1 MDWKFTIE
9 LVVVLGVIALGARK
23 GGIAL
28 GLWGGVGVLIL
39 TVIFREKP
47 SAPPIDVMLIILA
60 VISAAAAM
68 EAAGG
73 IAWLVSVAE
82 RVIRRFPQH
91 ITIVAPLV
99 AYLFTF
105 GAGTGHIFY
114 PLLPVIHDVAHD
126 NGIRPERP
134 IAVSTIASQQ
144 AITASPVS
152 AAMAAIIVI
161 LEPEGMT
168 LLKIMAIAVPAT
180 LTGVVIAALLSYRR
194 GAELADDP
202 VFQQRV
208 RDGLVPPI
216 PVRGE
221 VEADRAGELA
231 TTAVDA
237 VEVKVGSAST
247 AATKSGSAGS
257 TTSTP
262 STTGAGTPATT
273 TATAMRPAK
282 GTTEAGSKENER
294 PGTGR
299 LSALIFL
306 VGVGSIVV
314 LGAFESLRPAF
325 PNDKGV
331 ATPLSMALTIQITM
345 LAIAAIIM
353 LVCRVDIEAVPRAAT
368 ARSGFVA
375 LVGIFGL
382 AWLGQTLIDANEK
395 TVVGGLTNMVTA
407 APWTFAIGLFL
418 ASVLLFSQ
426 AATTR
431 ALLPL
436 GLALGLG
443 GPQLVAMWPAVNG
456 YFFLPTYGTLIAAI
470 SFDRSGTTRIGR
482 FVLNHSF
489 MLPGLVA
496 TVGSVAVGLL
506 IARFF

>member
-9 LVVVLGVIALGARK
+9 LIVVLGVIALGARK

-39 TVIFREKP
+39 TVVFREKP

-134 IAVSTIASQQ
+134 IAVATIASQQ

-180 LTGVVIAALLSYRR
+180 LAGVVIAALLSYRR

-208 RDGLVPPI
+208 REGLVPPI
-216 PVRGE
+216 PVRGAAE
-221 VEADRAGELA
+221 IERAGDVGA
-231 TTAVDA
+231 IGADA
-237 VEVKVGSAST
+237 VEVSAGSAST
-247 AATKSGSAGS
+247 TVMRTGSAAPTDS
-257 TTSTP
+257 AS
-262 STTGAGTPATT
+262 GAAAPAAS
-273 TATAMRPAK
+273 TATALMPARDAADAPPTK
-282 GTTEAGSKENER
+282 NER
-294 PGTGR
+294 PGAGR

-314 LGAFESLRPAF
+314 LGAFEGLRPAF
-325 PNDKGV
+325 PNDDGV

-353 LVCRVDIEAVPRAAT
+353 LTCRVDIEAVPRAAT

-395 TVVGGLTNMVTA
+395 TVVGGLTSMVTA

-496 TVGSVAVGLL
+496 TIGSVGVGLL
-506 IARFF
+506 IARLF